1 MCLELIESNPQILS
15 ENRAVGLV
23 CKPGRKDIETTANL
37 LVDHLVEKNIRVLGD
52 KGSCPMVHK
61 KVEVVDICDMDA
73 DFVITI
79 GGDGTILYTLGQ
91 LPNRE
96 TPLFCVNKG
105 TVGFMTESNTV
116 NAFATLKEIL
126 KNNCIIERSV
136 NIASGV
142 GSQRFEDALNEV
154 YVVSR
159 IPGRLLT
166 FEVRVD
172 GVQVDYGR
180 ADGTMVATPTG
191 SSAYALAA
199 GGSILTPNVHGLI
212 FVPVCPPRF
221 ELKSLVIPDDANIEL
236 ELVKIEAPGLAV
248 IDGQTQYD
256 VDAGE
261 VVWIRKSEGVTRFIR
276 LADNYYHRLN
286 TRLVPR
292 IQVKS

>member
-1 MCLELIESNPQILS
+1 MHPLELKDVIGILQLGGTILGTT
-15 ENRAVGLV
+15 NRGHFGMSKEHPDQMADPTSADKAVELCKKKGIGGL
-23 CKPGRKDIETTANL
+23 
-37 LVDHLVEKNIRVLGD
+37 
-52 KGSCPMVHK
+52 
-61 KVEVVDICDMDA
+61 
-73 DFVITI
+73 ITI

-105 TVGFMTESNTV
+105 TVGFMTESSTA

-166 FEVRVD
+166 FDVRVD

-236 ELVKIEAPGLAV
+236 ELVKVEAPGLAV

-261 VVWIRKSEGVTRFIR
+261 VVWIRKAEGVTRFIR